1 LKLND
6 KAMMVLED
14 KIKLTKPST
23 KPISKMLTAL
33 KILGKKILIVVNT
46 DADVLI
52 KSAHNIERVVV
63 KK

>member
-23 KPISKMLTAL
+23 KPINKMLTTL
-33 KILGKKILIVVNT
+33 KILGKKILIIANT
-46 DADVLI
+46 DAEVLI
-52 KSAHNIERVVV
+52 KSAHNIERIVV